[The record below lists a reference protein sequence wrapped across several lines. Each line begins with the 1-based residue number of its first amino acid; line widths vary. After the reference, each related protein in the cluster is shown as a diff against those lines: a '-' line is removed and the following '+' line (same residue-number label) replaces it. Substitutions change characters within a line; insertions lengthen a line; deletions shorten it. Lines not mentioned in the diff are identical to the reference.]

1 MNGNVPDAI
10 DIEVGRRLRLLRQ
23 SRSISQTQL
32 AKAVGLTFQQIQKY
46 ERGQNRISAS
56 KLCHIARSL
65 DVSPLLLLPPEE
77 RGAASSADLLIRSP
91 EAAEVLAIVDSLSS
105 QDRRLAVRMLHLLAA
120 RGAAE
125 PGAPPL
131 MAQRQK

>member
-1 MNGNVPDAI
+1 MAKIPDPI
-10 DIEVGRRLRLLRQ
+10 DVEVGGKIKAQRRLVGMSQNTLADRLG
-23 SRSISQTQL
+23 
-32 AKAVGLTFQQIQKY
+32 VTFQQIQKY

-125 PGAPPL
+125 PGARPL
-131 MAQRQK
+131 MAQRRK